1 MTLKESAIRDYISNI
16 DFKRD
21 DWKLSDMKKDMRR
34 FLGEEPSIDID
45 YKNDVLIDEIVGV
58 AKVIK
63 SLEKIS
69 IVFFDTDDKF
79 KKLEFLID

>member
-45 YKNDVLIDEIVGV
+45 YKNDVLIDEIVGE

-63 SLEKIS
+63 SLEKVS